1 MALLRRLAA
10 LGAAAEAARR
20 YAQKNPDKV
29 RDIAGK
35 AAKFADQQ
43 TKGKYTG
50 QIDSVVRKAA
60 DLAGVTSPAPVSP
73 IRPAGSTPSYTPP
86 ASGSAYTPPSSSSQ
100 YSAPG
105 SPASS
110 TPPVTPADPAAASGT
125 PAPGRPKPT
134 PFKRDA

>member
-29 RDIAGK
+29 RELAGK

-50 QIDSVVRKAA
+50 QIDSAVRKAA
-60 DLAGVTSPAPVSP
+60 EVAGVGAPAPVSP
-73 IRPAGSTPSYTPP
+73 IRPAGSPSSYTPP
-86 ASGSAYTPPSSSSQ
+86 ASTSSYTPPASTSPHTP
-100 YSAPG
+100 PG
-105 SPASS
+105 SS
-110 TPPVTPADPAAASGT
+110 TPDPSGPAAASGT
-125 PAPGRPKPT
+125 PAPQRPT
-134 PFKRDA
+134 PFKRDE